1 MNKQEAAALLGV
13 SIRALERYTQ
23 QGKISATYIKGK
35 TRPTVEYDEG
45 ELRAFKTELES
56 KLYPHRPSV
65 ENTNIDNG
73 ANPAHA
79 LARLSNTS
87 AGVERL
93 LEVIDAIRPHGRT
106 RVATEAKILLTLVEA
121 SAMTNLSNKH
131 LRAAIH
137 SGELKARIIGRG
149 WKIKR
154 ADLDSYIKKF

>member
-23 QGKISATYIKGK
+23 QGKISATYVKGK
-35 TRPTVEYDEG
+35 TRPTVEYGED
-45 ELRAFKTELES
+45 ELRAFKAELES

-65 ENTNIDNG
+65 DNG
-73 ANPAHA
+73 ANGDRA

-87 AGVERL
+87 IGVERL
-93 LEVIDAIRPHGRT
+93 LEVINAMHTRGRT
-106 RVATEAKILLTLVEA
+106 SVATEAKILLTLVEA
-121 SAMTNLSNKH
+121 SAMTNLSDKH

-137 SGELKARIIGRG
+137 AGELKARIIGRG

-154 ADLDSYIKKF
+154 ADLDSYIKKL